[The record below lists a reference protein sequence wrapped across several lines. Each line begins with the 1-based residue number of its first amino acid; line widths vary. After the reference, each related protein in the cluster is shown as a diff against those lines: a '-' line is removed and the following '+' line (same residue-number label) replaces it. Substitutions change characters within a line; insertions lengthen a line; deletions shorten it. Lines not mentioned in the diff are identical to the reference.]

1 MKLSLNREYAVRH
14 LGVAALMAAL
24 CAWFVYDG
32 AVAYPAMSDVDF
44 KEKVLHN
51 LDYPDFPKKR
61 KETTDRQF
69 QFAAIA
75 GLARRRPLP
84 LGEEG
89 NPSRPRQGR
98 TQGDARR
105 LAPRRRQGAR
115 GEASARSGGDM
126 TSAALT
132 ILPNGARSAYLR
144 CQVVYI
150 TPRQFGVSRQRRFQ
164 S

>member
-75 GLARRRPLP
+75 GLAALVIAGGVWRAKRRIVEWDDSAMTGPATGGRPLAFSDVADVDRSRWEKKGI
-84 LGEEG
+84 LVVHAKDGRKVTLDAWHHAGVKELAERL
-89 NPSRPRQGR
+89 PSGP
-98 TQGDARR
+98 
-105 LAPRRRQGAR
+105 
-115 GEASARSGGDM
+115 
-126 TSAALT
+126 AAT
-132 ILPNGARSAYLR
+132 
-144 CQVVYI
+144 
-150 TPRQFGVSRQRRFQ
+150 
-164 S
+164 